1 VPLLHQLIDDLDGWY
16 DPRWAEPWDAVGLV
30 CGDPSEP
37 ADRILL
43 AVDPVAA
50 TVDEAIVTGAQV
62 LITHHPLLLGAVHA
76 VPADDP
82 RGALVHRLIRAG
94 VALFVAHTNADVAD
108 PGVSDALAELFGL
121 RELRPLDPMPAVAL
135 DKLVVFVPSPAAPVL
150 IDALSAAG
158 AGRLGDYD
166 RCAWTAVGEGTFR
179 ARAGAHPAIGEVGE
193 ITVVT
198 ESRIEMVVA
207 ASVRAK
213 VLDALHRT
221 HPYEQPAYD
230 LVAMV
235 ERPSTRGLGRIGEL
249 DADLTLAD
257 FTELA
262 ARVLPPTAWGVR
274 AAGAPEQ
281 RIRTVAVCGGAGS
294 SLIGAARA
302 AGADVLVS
310 SDLKHHQA
318 LDAVSGAGGGGPGDR
333 GLALLDA
340 AHWATERP
348 FLDQLAARL
357 KNRYAPT
364 STTVD
369 IAVSRHVTDPWTL
382 HAPSSE
388 SSSNRP

>member
-30 CGDPSEP
+30 CGDPSEA

-50 TVDEAIVTGAQV
+50 TVDEAIASGAQV
-62 LITHHPLLLGAVHA
+62 LITHHPLLLNAVHA

-82 RGALVHRLIRAG
+82 KGALVHRLIRAG

-108 PGVSDALAELFGL
+108 PGVSDALAGLFGL
-121 RELRPLDPMPAVAL
+121 RELRPLDPMPADAL
-135 DKLVVFVPSPAAPVL
+135 DKLVVFVPSAAAPVL
-150 IDALSAAG
+150 IDALAAAG
-158 AGRLGDYD
+158 AGRLGAYD
-166 RCAWTAVGEGTFR
+166 RCAWTAAGEGTFR

-198 ESRIEMVVA
+198 ETRVEMVVP
-207 ASVRAK
+207 ASQRSA
-213 VLDALHRT
+213 VLRALHQA
-221 HPYEQPAYD
+221 HPYEQPAFD

-235 ERPSTRGLGRIGEL
+235 GLPSTRGLGRIGEL
-249 DADLTLAD
+249 DADLTLAE
-257 FTELA
+257 FTEHA

-274 AAGAPEQ
+274 AAGIPDQ

-294 SLIGAARA
+294 SLIDAARA
-302 AGADVLVS
+302 VGADVLVT

-318 LDAVSGAGGGGPGDR
+318 LDTVSGATDRGPG

-340 AHWATERP
+340 AHWATELP
-348 FLDQLAARL
+348 FLDHLAARL
-357 KNRYAPT
+357 QNHYATT
-364 STTVD
+364 STTVEV
-369 IAVSRHVTDPWTL
+369 AVSRHVTDPWTL